1 MNRGNGKCRSCN
13 DPDGRQEASRANAV
27 SPGCPVSELPDNECG
42 NEVSVARLFP
52 FCSLSDKFA
61 FGGIWHILYCSFST
75 VG

>member
-13 DPDGRQEASRANAV
+13 DPDSRQEASGANAV
-27 SPGCPVSELPDNECG
+27 SPGVQVSELPHDGCRNG
-42 NEVSVARLFP
+42 VSAATLFP

-61 FGGIWHILYCSFST
+61 LGGIWHILYCSFST